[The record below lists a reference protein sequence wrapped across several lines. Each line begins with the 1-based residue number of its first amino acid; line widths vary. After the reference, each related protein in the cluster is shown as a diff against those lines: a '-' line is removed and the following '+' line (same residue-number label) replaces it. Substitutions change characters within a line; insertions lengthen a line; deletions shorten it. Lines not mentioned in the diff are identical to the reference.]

1 MNKIYEK
8 LCLIFQIILFFIF
21 KIKTKTFRIFVK
33 LTDLWEYI
41 DSPAICNTKNF
52 TYITLYFM
60 KFISF
65 LWHLGPLLMRI
76 TYHLCSCLLPLW
88 CSNLATKIFLPNMPW
103 FLHTCT
109 SLPIPVY
116 SSWNTSSFCIWEMF
130 LCFRPH
136 SKVTFSVEL
145 FFVLRPDWCFCTA
158 SALCTHS
165 LMLTFLPLVIIDF
178 HVCHFLLVKSFS
190 GPRKMCPCILSALG

>member
-116 SSWNTSSFCIWEMF
+116 SSWNTFSFCIWEVKRSF
-130 LCFRPH
+130 AG
-136 SKVTFSVEL
+136 E
-145 FFVLRPDWCFCTA
+145 
-158 SALCTHS
+158 
-165 LMLTFLPLVIIDF
+165 IIWDKT
-178 HVCHFLLVKSFS
+178 LKLGTIQKN
-190 GPRKMCPCILSALG
+190 RKGCILRGVCFKRRGEGMFGR